1 MNFRRAS
8 YREGSAKGEGYF
20 AVTGLHIHGA
30 VGRWFS
36 ALSRGDAVISRHKG
50 GGALENGGEG
60 GIRTH
65 GTIASTTVFE
75 TAPFDHSGTSPHVWS
90 GVRRGV

>member
-1 MNFRRAS
+1 M
-8 YREGSAKGEGYF
+8 EVLWE
-20 AVTGLHIHGA
+20 
-30 VGRWFS
+30 
-36 ALSRGDAVISRHKG
+36 G
-50 GGALENGGEG
+50 GGKDSQQLNLLWCERVNGGEG

-90 GVRRGV
+90 GVRGAV

>member
-1 MNFRRAS
+1 MALEYVFLES
-8 YREGSAKGEGYF
+8 SGSLWKCC
-20 AVTGLHIHGA
+20 
-30 VGRWFS
+30 GR
-36 ALSRGDAVISRHKG
+36 G
-50 GGALENGGEG
+50 GGKDSQQLNLLWCERVNGGEG

-90 GVRRGV
+90 GVRGAV